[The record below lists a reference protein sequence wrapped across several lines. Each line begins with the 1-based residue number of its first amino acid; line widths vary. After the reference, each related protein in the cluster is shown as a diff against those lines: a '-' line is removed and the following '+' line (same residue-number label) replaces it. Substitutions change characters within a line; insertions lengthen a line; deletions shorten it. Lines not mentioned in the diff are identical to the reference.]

1 MQHELVSLE
10 RRIGELEDIE
20 LEIMEQLEEAQGE
33 LDRLTGRLAEI
44 DERAAALAAAR
55 DEKAGGL
62 AAEAETVARDRK
74 VAAEGMPADLMALYE
89 KLRAQ
94 KGGVGAAVLRARQCT
109 GCSLQLNAADLGVIA
124 KAPADEVVRCEEC
137 DRILVRTA
145 ESGI

>member
-44 DERAAALAAAR
+44 DERAATLAAAR

-62 AAEAETVARDRK
+62 QAEAETVARDRK

-89 KLRAQ
+89 KLRAA